1 MNVNHCR
8 VYTLYCS
15 SKKYIILIT
24 DTMQVKFLKTLLFQS
39 HARTQVALFIQMDLG
54 YDYVVH
60 SNFLVL

>member
-1 MNVNHCR
+1 
-8 VYTLYCS
+8 
-15 SKKYIILIT
+15 
-24 DTMQVKFLKTLLFQS
+24 MQVKFLKTLLFQS